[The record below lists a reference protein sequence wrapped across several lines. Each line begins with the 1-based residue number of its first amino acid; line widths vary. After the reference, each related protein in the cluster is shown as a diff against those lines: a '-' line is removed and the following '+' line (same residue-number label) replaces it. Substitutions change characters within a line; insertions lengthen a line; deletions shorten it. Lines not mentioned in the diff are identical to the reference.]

1 MEAVCLAENT
11 VLALKDIRSNT
22 DEEFKQIFVKA
33 VVMSVQIYLFSSYTK
48 CFLLVMLMNWL
59 QLSI

>member
-22 DEEFKQIFVKA
+22 DEEFKQIFVKSE
-33 VVMSVQIYLFSSYTK
+33 VMSVQIYLFNSYTK
-48 CFLLVMLMNWL
+48 CFLLVMLRKWQ

>member
-22 DEEFKQIFVKA
+22 DEEFKQIFVKSE
-33 VVMSVQIYLFSSYTK
+33 VMSVQTYLFNSYTK
-48 CFLLVMLMNWL
+48 CFLLVMLRNWQ

>member
-33 VVMSVQIYLFSSYTK
+33 EVMSVQIYLF
-48 CFLLVMLMNWL
+48 NR
-59 QLSI
+59 